1 MSICR
6 NINDPVNEPIDGD
19 SFEKNVNFATIY
31 DIFTIKREKTSD

>member
-19 SFEKNVNFATIY
+19 SFEKNVNFVTIY